1 MLVYA
6 AKHVLPVASAPI
18 QNGAVAV
25 HDGRIAAVGR
35 RKDIVR
41 SHAGADL
48 RDLGDAV
55 ILPGFVNAH
64 THVELSWMNGEPPA
78 GGSFM
83 SWLSDLVAR
92 RRTVDEAAARAAAA
106 KAVDSMVAR
115 GTVAVGDVANGRWAA
130 FLLARSPLRGP
141 AAQRV

>member
-1 MLVYA
+1 MILYA
-6 AKHVLPVASAPI
+6 GKHLLPVSSPPI
-18 QNGAVAV
+18 QSGALVA
-25 HDGRIAAVGR
+25 HEGRIVAVGR
-35 RKDIVR
+35 RRDLLKA
-41 SHAGADL
+41 HAGAEV

-55 ILPGFVNAH
+55 IIPGLVNPH

-115 GTVAVGDVANGRWAA
+115 GTGAVGDVANGRWAA
-130 FLLARSPLRGP
+130 FRLARAPRRGP